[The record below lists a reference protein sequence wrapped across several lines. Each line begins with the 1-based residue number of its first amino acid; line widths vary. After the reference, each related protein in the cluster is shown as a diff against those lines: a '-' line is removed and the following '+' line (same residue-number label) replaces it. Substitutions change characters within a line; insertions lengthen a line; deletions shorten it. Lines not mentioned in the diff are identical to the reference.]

1 MSRDPALKAAQPL
14 PHHRQPASGQHHH
27 GLAEAR
33 NRVEVSRLKAEYV
46 SQEAQYLLFEVI
58 DQRTMCP
65 GNDFQ
70 RSRKGKE
77 KLTLQPLLPPG
88 DLLHQQVCLLGLD
101 PTAAAAPQT
110 KVATP
115 KVQAESPW
123 QPWSGLSC
131 PTACSSSLSSCG
143 GSCQG
148 QP

>member
-65 GNDFQ
+65 GNDFR
-70 RSRKGKE
+70 RSRKRQGE
-77 KLTLQPLLPPG
+77 T
-88 DLLHQQVCLLGLD
+88 D
-101 PTAAAAPQT
+101 AAAPAST
-110 KVATP
+110 
-115 KVQAESPW
+115 W
-123 QPWSGLSC
+123 
-131 PTACSSSLSSCG
+131 
-143 GSCQG
+143 
-148 QP
+148 